1 MNRYD
6 ARFKLQVAKEACK
19 TSISLKAVARSYGLD
34 FSTVRR
40 WAATYRLHGWRGFDR
55 KPRSYDVPFKLEVLE
70 KMRQEGMSAREA
82 TSYFQIGSAG
92 AVAQWQRLY
101 ADGGA
106 QALAPPPLPPHKPMK
121 KTSSSKPAED
131 MSRDELLKE
140 VAYLRAETAYPKKTR
155 CLDPARAGG
164 AAYKAHAV
172 QGLRQTHALPLLL
185 EAAELS
191 RSTFYYQMHALAHP
205 DQGEVALCERIR
217 AIYDEHQGRYGYRR
231 ITLELANQGEAIN
244 HKRVQRLMAALGLQS
259 RVRIKRYRAFRGAA
273 NVIVPNVLDR
283 QFEAAMPNQKWVT
296 DVTEFKV
303 QGMKLYLSPIMDLYN
318 GEIVAYQMKRRPVLD
333 LVGQMLDQ
341 AIKKLSPDARPMI
354 HSDQGW
360 HYQHE
365 NYRHKLANHS
375 LKQSMSRRGNCLD
388 NAAMESFFGTLKSE
402 FFYLNSFDSIERLEA
417 GLVEY
422 IRYYNEDRI
431 KLKLNGLSPVKY
443 RQQAE
448 LAV

>member
-1 MNRYD
+1 MKRYD
-6 ARFKLQVAKEACK
+6 VRFKLQVAKEACK
-19 TSISLKAVARSYGLD
+19 TSISVKAVARGHGLD

-40 WAATYRLHGWRGFDR
+40 WAATYRLHGWRGFHR
-55 KPRSYDVPFKLEVLE
+55 KARSYDLPFKLDVLE
-70 KMRQEGMSAREA
+70 KMRQEGMSARQA
-82 TSYFQIGSAG
+82 TTYFQIGSAG

-106 QALAPPPLPPHKPMK
+106 QALAPPPLPPQKPMK
-121 KTSSSKPAED
+121 KTRSSKPAED

-140 VAYLRAETAYPKKTR
+140 VAYLRAETAYLKK
-155 CLDPARAGG
+155 LDALPARAGG
-164 AAYKAHAV
+164 AARKAHAV
-172 QGLRQTHALPLLL
+172 QGLRQSHALPLLL
-185 EAAELS
+185 EAAALS
-191 RSTFYYQMHALAHP
+191 RSTFYYQMHAQTHP
-205 DQGEVALCERIR
+205 DTGEVALCERIR

-244 HKRVQRLMAALGLQS
+244 HKRVQRLMATLGLQS
-259 RVRIKRYRAFRGAA
+259 RVRIKRYRAFKGAA
-273 NVIVPNVLDR
+273 NGVVPNVLDR
-283 QFEAAMPNQKWVT
+283 QFDAQMPHQKWVT

-303 QGMKLYLSPIMDLYN
+303 QGMTLYLSPIMDLYN
-318 GEIVAYQMKRRPVLD
+318 GEIVAYQMKRRPVFD

-341 AIKKLSPDARPMI
+341 AIKKLSPDVRPMI

-365 NYRHKLANHS
+365 TYRHQLEQHS
-375 LKQSMSRRGNCLD
+375 LTQSMSRRGNCLD

-402 FFYLNSFDSIERLEA
+402 FFYLNRFDSIDSLEA

-431 KLKLNGLSPVKY
+431 KLKLKGLSPVKY
-443 RQQAE
+443 RQQAA

>member
-1 MNRYD
+1 MKRYD
-6 ARFKLQVAKEACK
+6 VRFKLQVAKEACK
-19 TSISLKAVARSYGLD
+19 TSISVKAVARGHGLD

-40 WAATYRLHGWRGFDR
+40 WAATYRLHGWRGFYR
-55 KPRSYDVPFKLEVLE
+55 KARSYDLPFKLDVLE
-70 KMRQEGMSAREA
+70 KMRQEGMSARQA
-82 TSYFQIGSAG
+82 TTYFQIGSAG

-106 QALAPPPLPPHKPMK
+106 QALAPRPLPPQKPMK
-121 KTSSSKPAED
+121 KTRSSKPAED

-140 VAYLRAETAYPKKTR
+140 VAYLRAETAYLKK
-155 CLDPARAGG
+155 LDALPARAGG
-164 AAYKAHAV
+164 AARKAHAV
-172 QGLRQTHALPLLL
+172 QGLRQSHALPLLL
-185 EAAELS
+185 EAAALS
-191 RSTFYYQMHALAHP
+191 RSTFYYQMHAQAHP
-205 DQGEVALCERIR
+205 DTGEVALCERIR

-244 HKRVQRLMAALGLQS
+244 HKRVQRLMATLGLQS
-259 RVRIKRYRAFRGAA
+259 RVRIKRYRAFKGAA
-273 NVIVPNVLDR
+273 NGVVPNVLDR
-283 QFEAAMPNQKWVT
+283 QFDAQMPHQKWVT

-303 QGMKLYLSPIMDLYN
+303 QGMTLYLSPIMDLYN
-318 GEIVAYQMKRRPVLD
+318 GEIVAYQMKRRPVFD

-341 AIKKLSPDARPMI
+341 AIKKLSPDVRPMI

-365 NYRHKLANHS
+365 TYRHQLEQHS
-375 LKQSMSRRGNCLD
+375 LTQSMSRRGNCLD

-402 FFYLNSFDSIERLEA
+402 FFYLNRFDSIDSLEA
-417 GLVEY
+417 GLVGY

-431 KLKLNGLSPVKY
+431 KLKLKGLSPVKY
-443 RQQAE
+443 RQQAA

>member
-1 MNRYD
+1 MTKYD
-6 ARFKLQVAKEACK
+6 VRFKLQVAKEACK
-19 TSISLKAVARSYGLD
+19 TSISVKAVARGHGLD

-40 WAATYRLHGWRGFDR
+40 WAATYRLHGWRGFHR
-55 KPRSYDVPFKLEVLE
+55 KARSYDLPFKLDVLE
-70 KMRQEGMSAREA
+70 KMRQEGMSARQA
-82 TSYFQIGSAG
+82 TTYFQIGSAG

-106 QALAPPPLPPHKPMK
+106 QALAPPPLPPQKPMK
-121 KTSSSKPAED
+121 KTRSSKPAED

-140 VAYLRAETAYPKKTR
+140 VAYLRAETAYLKKPR

-164 AAYKAHAV
+164 AARKARAV
-172 QGLRQTHALPLLL
+172 QGLRQSHALPLLL
-185 EAAELS
+185 EAAALS
-191 RSTFYYQMHALAHP
+191 RSTFYYQMHAQAHP
-205 DQGEVALCERIR
+205 DTGEVALCERIR

-244 HKRVQRLMAALGLQS
+244 HKRVQRLMATLGLQS
-259 RVRIKRYRAFRGAA
+259 RVRIKRYRAFKGAA
-273 NVIVPNVLDR
+273 NGVVPNVLDR
-283 QFEAAMPNQKWVT
+283 QFDAQMPHQKWVT

-303 QGMKLYLSPIMDLYN
+303 QGMTLYLSPIMDLYN
-318 GEIVAYQMKRRPVLD
+318 GEIVAYQMKRRPVFD

-341 AIKKLSPDARPMI
+341 AIKKLSPDVRPMI

-365 NYRHKLANHS
+365 TYRHQLEQHS
-375 LKQSMSRRGNCLD
+375 LTQSMSRRGNCLD

-402 FFYLNSFDSIERLEA
+402 FFYLNRFDSIASLEA

-431 KLKLNGLSPVKY
+431 KLKLKGLSPVKY
-443 RQQAE
+443 RQQAA

>member
-1 MNRYD
+1 MNRYEVC
-6 ARFKLQVAKEACK
+6 FKLQVAKEACK
-19 TSISLKAVARSYGLD
+19 TATSVKAVARRHGLE

-40 WAATYRLHGWRGFDR
+40 WAATYRLHGREGFDR
-55 KPRSYDVPFKLEVLE
+55 KPRSYDLQFKLDVLE
-70 KMRQEGMSAREA
+70 KMGQLGMSAREA
-82 TSYFQIGSAG
+82 TTYFQIGDAG
-92 AVAQWQRLY
+92 AVGRWQRLY
-101 ADGGA
+101 ARGGA
-106 QALAPPPLPPHKPMK
+106 QALAPPPPPPPRPMK
-121 KTSSSKPAED
+121 KTRSSKPAED

-155 CLDPARAGG
+155 CLDPGRAGG
-164 AAYKAHAV
+164 AATKAQAV
-172 QGLRQTHALPLLL
+172 QGLRQSHALPPLL

-191 RSTFYYQMHALAHP
+191 RSTFYYQVNALAHP
-205 DQGEVALCERIR
+205 DEGEADLRERIR
-217 AIYDEHQGRYGYRR
+217 AIYDENQGRYGYRR

-244 HKRVQRLMAALGLQS
+244 HKRVQRLMAELGLQS
-259 RVRIKRYRAFRGAA
+259 RVRIKRYRAFKGAA
-273 NVIVPNVLDR
+273 NVVVSNDLGR
-283 QFEAAMPNQKWVT
+283 QFEAQTPNQKWVT

-318 GEIVAYQMKRRPVLD
+318 GEIVAYQMKRRPVFD
-333 LVGQMLDQ
+333 LVGEMLDQ
-341 AIKKLSPDARPMI
+341 AIKKLSPEDRPMI

-365 NYRHKLANHS
+365 NYRHKLAKHS

-402 FFYLNSFDSIERLEA
+402 FFYLNTFDSIESLEA

-431 KLKLNGLSPVKY
+431 RLKLKGLSPVKY
-443 RQQAE
+443 REQVA
-448 LAV
+448 LAA